1 MKQKRRY
8 IPAGYVPHILL
19 IINIGVSLVYFSWW
33 FDVRHIA
40 NTFLYFLLFFGEFY
54 HVFMAIAFWLTV
66 WPGSNQYERKKWSHH
81 PSIDVF
87 IPVAGE
93 PVDII
98 AKTVIAAKAMR
109 IYKTNIYILNDG
121 YVAKKENWEEV
132 EKLAQSLGVV
142 CLTRHTAHGAKAGNI
157 NDALAVT
164 HGEIVVIFDADM
176 KAYPSFLE
184 KVIPYFQDKK
194 IAFVQTPQY
203 YANYEDNYVSEGAW
217 QQQEFFYGTIM
228 QGKSYRNSAFI
239 CGTNVAIRRKALEEV
254 GGMYEKNIAEDFLT
268 SLFIHAKGWQS
279 IYTREILSEGLAPQ
293 DLGSYYKQQLRWAS
307 GSLEVLFWR
316 NPLFNT
322 HLSWSQRIQY
332 LSSAAYYFN
341 GVIVLIDAIMP
352 LVFLFTGIH
361 IVAAATTTFAF
372 YFVPFMFLNLY
383 TLYLASS
390 ESLTF
395 KAISFSQASF
405 VLQLEAI
412 FAAVTRKKLS
422 FAVTSKRKNSGNF
435 FYLAIPHVAYLLLAT
450 AGVIVGVDK
459 YGLTPSVVT
468 NIAWLVFNSV
478 LFIPFIQASLPQKNL
493 EQKKI
498 TSSSLAPFPN
508 SI

>member
-1 MKQKRRY
+1 MQRKY
-8 IPAGYVPHILL
+8 IPAGYVPKVLL
-19 IINIGVSLVYFSWW
+19 MINIIVALIYFSWW
-33 FDVRHIA
+33 FDMRHVA
-40 NTFLYFLLFFGEFY
+40 NVYLYSLLFFGEFY

-66 WPGSNQYERKKWSHH
+66 WPGSDHYERKKWSHR
-81 PSIDVF
+81 PTIDIF

-93 PVDII
+93 PVDIVVR
-98 AKTVIAAKAMR
+98 TVIAAKEMKG
-109 IYKTNIYILNDG
+109 YKKNIYILNDG
-121 YVAKKENWEEV
+121 YVAKKENWQDIEQ
-132 EKLAQSLGVV
+132 LAVRLGVN
-142 CLTRHTAHGAKAGNI
+142 CLTREIAHGAKAGNI
-157 NDALAVT
+157 NDAIQVT
-164 HGEIVVIFDADM
+164 SGEIIVIFDADM

-194 IAFVQTPQY
+194 IGFVQTPQY
-203 YANYEDNYVSEGAW
+203 YVNHQDNYVSEGAW
-217 QQQEFFYGTIM
+217 EQQEFFYGTIM

-239 CGTNVAIRRKALEEV
+239 CGTNVAIRRSVLEKV

-268 SLFIHAKGWQS
+268 SLFIHGKGWRS
-279 IYTREILSEGLAPQ
+279 VYTREILSEGLAPQ

-316 NPLFNT
+316 NPLLNR
-322 HLSWSQRIQY
+322 HLSWAQRIQY

-341 GVIVLIDAIMP
+341 GIIVLIDALMP
-352 LVFLFTGIH
+352 LIFLFTGIH

-405 VLQLEAI
+405 VLQLEAVV
-412 FAAVTRKKLS
+412 AAITRKKMS
-422 FAVTSKRKNSGNF
+422 FAVTSKQKHDGN
-435 FYLAIPHVAYLLLAT
+435 YLYIVIPHIGYILLAIV
-450 AGVIVGVDK
+450 GIVIGLEK

-468 NIAWLVFNSV
+468 NIAWLLFNCV
-478 LFIPFIQASLPQKNL
+478 LFVPFIQASFPQQTI
-493 EQKKI
+493 ESKKI
-498 TSSSLAPFPN
+498 THNSLASFAN
-508 SI
+508 KI